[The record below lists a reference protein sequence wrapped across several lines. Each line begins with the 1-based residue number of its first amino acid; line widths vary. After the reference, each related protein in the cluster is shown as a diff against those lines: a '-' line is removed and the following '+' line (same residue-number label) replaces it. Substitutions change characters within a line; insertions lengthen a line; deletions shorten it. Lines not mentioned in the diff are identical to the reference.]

1 MKTTIASVNCY
12 DRFLKT
18 ISKIL
23 QTFFSYILE
32 AQQFTLAKVTLN
44 QVLSTQ
50 VNSSRLDKVQN
61 MPVEKILSADFF
73 SLELVNGAERRIA
86 APNTNGSFIWNNFQ
100 DQTFTAKVAI
110 SPKNIGKMPQNLLK
124 KIFWKI
130 NFIKMIKIFICDDSQ
145 KTQHSY
151 RSTLIFE

>member
-1 MKTTIASVNCY
+1 MKTMIASVNCY

-61 MPVEKILSADFF
+61 MPVEKILCAGFF
-73 SLELVNGAERRIA
+73 SSELVNGVQTAKPGHFC
-86 APNTNGSFIWNNFQ
+86 APNIYFLRPKIYKNSLIYFYGCLQCEVI
-100 DQTFTAKVAI
+100 QTFYIHCVNQQNVSKYED
-110 SPKNIGKMPQNLLK
+110 GKQDTHHEQFS
-124 KIFWKI
+124 IET
-130 NFIKMIKIFICDDSQ
+130 MIREHMRQ
-145 KTQHSY
+145 
-151 RSTLIFE
+151 